1 VDEQRRTLWRTSWGV
16 VLAASGAFSLG
27 YAMSR
32 ASDPSAGASRPPG
45 WPLFVSLLVV
55 AVSLWFVL
63 APTLHRWPF
72 ETGADRGGQPPE
84 PWLAELTET
93 EDPEHAPIATFTIG
107 GDASPPERPNV

>member
-1 VDEQRRTLWRTSWGV
+1 M

-32 ASDPSAGASRPPG
+32 ASDPSVGASRPPV
-45 WPLFVSLLVV
+45 WPLFISLLVV

-72 ETGADRGGQPPE
+72 DEPRAAGAVPDEAPE
-84 PWLAELTET
+84 PWLTDLT
-93 EDPEHAPIATFTIG
+93 
-107 GDASPPERPNV
+107 DADDTV